1 MAARPVPAA
10 VAAER
15 LPKHPY
21 MSKKAIIIF
30 VRHPEWGKVKTRLA
44 KDIGN
49 DAALALYQ
57 ALLGH
62 THRTTLL
69 LACDKFVFYTD
80 AIIENDLWSEG
91 GFIKKAQSGNHLGQ
105 RMQHAFDTLFAMGYA
120 RVLIIGSD
128 CPGITTA
135 LLEQSFQTLRTNN
148 AVIGP
153 SYDGGY
159 YLLGL
164 TQPVPGIFEGK
175 QWSTSTVYAETL
187 KDLERNN
194 TAYQVLPV
202 LRDIDTKEDFDAFL

>member
-1 MAARPVPAA
+1 
-10 VAAER
+10 
-15 LPKHPY
+15 

-57 ALLGH
+57 SLLGH

-91 GFIKKAQSGNHLGQ
+91 GFIKKAQSGNDLGQ
-105 RMQHAFDTLFAMGYA
+105 RMQHAFDTLFAMGYE

-128 CPGITTA
+128 CPGITTT

-194 TAYQVLPV
+194 TTYQVLPI
-202 LRDIDTKEDFDAFL
+202 LRDIDTKEDFDAFRESLPSGV